1 MKGFYTRSVAIM
13 SAVAFFWVLGCAS
26 SPPTRFYLLSPV
38 ANSEK
43 STGAYER
50 CISVGL
56 LPVKIPEYLARQ
68 GIVTRVTPHEVSVGL
83 FHKWAEPLEQN
94 ITRVFA
100 QDLSA
105 RLCAESVV
113 LFPWKK
119 TMSID
124 YSLQVEIIRMDGT
137 LGKDAVLET
146 AWSIFK
152 GGDPQRLLFRQSL
165 FEVPTKGPGYEAF
178 VAAQNGALDEL
189 SREIAEAL
197 KTLAK

>member
-1 MKGFYTRSVAIM
+1 MKGSYARSVAIM
-13 SAVAFFWVLGCAS
+13 SAVALFYALGCAS

-38 ANSEK
+38 TGPEK
-43 STGAYER
+43 PTNADER

-68 GIVTRVTPHEVSVGL
+68 GIVTRVTPHEVSIGVL
-83 FHKWAEPLEQN
+83 HKWAEPLEQN
-94 ITRVFA
+94 IARVLT
-100 QDLSA
+100 QDLST
-105 RLCAESVV
+105 RLCTESVV

-119 TMSID
+119 AMSID

-137 LGKDAVLET
+137 LGKDAVLEA

-152 GGDPQRLLFRQSL
+152 GGDPQRLLFRKSH

-178 VAAQNGALDEL
+178 VGAQNGALDEL

-197 KTLAK
+197 KKLPK